1 MLRSQDVT
9 NLPQQEAFP
18 LEPICLLVDSRKMTP
33 DMGAHI
39 TYAVGRQVAG
49 SFFHRTSRMFSDTFD
64 KVDWPYVHWT
74 LNKEVPWLFQVWV
87 CKQVMNIAVMNKN
100 LR

>member
-18 LEPICLLVDSRKMTP
+18 LEPICLFVDVRKMTP

-39 TYAVGRQVAG
+39 RYAAG
-49 SFFHRTSRMFSDTFD
+49 
-64 KVDWPYVHWT
+64 
-74 LNKEVPWLFQVWV
+74 
-87 CKQVMNIAVMNKN
+87 
-100 LR
+100 